1 MENKSNRLKAKD
13 FITIGIF
20 AAILFAVEFAFGMLG
35 YIHPY
40 IVAAYV
46 VILPLASGIPMMLF
60 YTKVEKFSIAG
71 LVLLVIQKKK
81 RIKKSDLKFST

>member
-1 MENKSNRLKAKD
+1 MENKSNKLKAKD

-46 VILPLASGIPMMLF
+46 VILPLASAIPMMLF
-60 YTKVEKFSIAG
+60 YTKVEKF
-71 LVLLVIQKKK
+71 
-81 RIKKSDLKFST
+81 